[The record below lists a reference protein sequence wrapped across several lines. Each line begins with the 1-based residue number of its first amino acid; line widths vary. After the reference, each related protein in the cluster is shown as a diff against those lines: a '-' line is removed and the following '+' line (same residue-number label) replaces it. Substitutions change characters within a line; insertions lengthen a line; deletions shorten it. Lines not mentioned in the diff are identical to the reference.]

1 MIIMSYLIK
10 CYFIV
15 AQYLCPSFIL
25 QIKNKEEN
33 YNYNNSYMDD
43 EKKIR
48 ELEKQAYLEEVE
60 YYNEEDQ
67 LIQKCKNEIIAN
79 HKCGYC
85 NKHITIPE
93 YLYADK
99 VFCTK
104 RCRYNLME
112 RDENYSK
119 RNSIS
124 CNF

>member
-1 MIIMSYLIK
+1 MMMSYLIK

-48 ELEKQAYLEEVE
+48 EIE
-60 YYNEEDQ
+60 YYNEEDE

-85 NKHITIPE
+85 NKHISIPE
-93 YLYADK
+93 HLYADK

-112 RDENYSK
+112 RDEKYSK
-119 RNSIS
+119 RNSVS